1 MPRKKNAQRKQFR
14 IVLLDGTVQ
23 YMVGT
28 NARDV
33 ARHYARRMALALW
46 QVDQVTECEKEGVT
60 V

>member
-1 MPRKKNAQRKQFR
+1 MPRKKDAPRKQFK

-28 NARDV
+28 NPRDV

-46 QVDQVTECEKEGVT
+46 MVDQVTEVEGGIPV
-60 V
+60 